1 MKRHILLS
9 LLLLVCLFVV
19 GCTNN
24 STTKEKDTTTKN
36 DNTSTNTEE
45 EPKQELLDESYNLD
59 YESEKEFVVYP
70 YGGVPGKLNIY
81 DKNGNVVESNVPIS
95 DEKLLEYYTQIK
107 EAGFTVTTGG
117 YINMT
122 IDDYRRALPVCEQL
136 GLKMM
141 IYDGTLVNLL
151 MDQKRTDG
159 VVVDDILNRYEDIFN
174 SPAFYGIEVD
184 DEPTPAELSGFKTAL
199 RRWQF
204 LCPDK
209 MFYINL
215 FPSIAF
221 SSSSD
226 GNFETYIQKFCE
238 EVDVDYVC
246 YDHYPLQYGREGNYL
261 RDDFLYNLVTCQ
273 LNSRDRRHFTV
284 LQSIK
289 YGGLH
294 RELQSS
300 RDVTFQAYSAI
311 ACGYEGFGWFCFW
324 PPVPFDGATH
334 FGDGSYDRITNE
346 PTDSYYYIKDGLNE
360 IRKLE
365 DVFFNFTWEGINTVI
380 GEKNDFGGENTDFM
394 YSTKA
399 VVESERIE
407 SIKTEQDTLVG
418 IFKDAQGND
427 GFMVVNFTEP
437 SLDNTNKVTIKFKD
451 CTKVAVWVDGE
462 QKVYSVTD
470 GTFVF
475 TQSSGD
481 GYFIVP
487 IK

>member
-1 MKRHILLS
+1 MKKILISS
-9 LLLLVCLFVV
+9 LLVLLCISLV
-19 GCTNN
+19 GCGKTSEDN
-24 STTKEKDTTTKN
+24 TTTKKG
-36 DNTSTNTEE
+36 DVSTTTNV
-45 EPKQELLDESYNLD
+45 EPKQEKIDDKYKLN
-59 YESEKEFVVYP
+59 YESDKEFFVYP

-81 DKNGNVVESNVPIS
+81 DKNNSLVESAVPIP
-95 DEKLLEYYTQIK
+95 DDKYLEYYTQIK

-117 YINMT
+117 YLNMT
-122 IDDYRRALPVCEQL
+122 IDDYRRALTVCEEL
-136 GLKMM
+136 GLKLM
-141 IYDGTLVNLL
+141 IYDATLVNLL

-184 DEPTPAELSGFKTAL
+184 DEPTPAELSGFKVAL
-199 RRWQF
+199 RRWKF

-209 MFYINL
+209 IFYINL

-221 SSSSD
+221 SSASD

-246 YDHYPLQYGREGNYL
+246 YDHYALQTGRDGNYL

-273 LNSRDRRHFTV
+273 LNSRDRKHFTV

-289 YGGLH
+289 FGGLH

-300 RDVTFQAYSAI
+300 RDVTFQAYSAM

-334 FGDGSYDRITNE
+334 FGDGSYNRQTNE

-365 DVFFNFTWEGINTVI
+365 DVFFNFTWQGINTVI

-399 VVESERIE
+399 LVESDRIE
-407 SIKTEQDTLVG
+407 SVKTEQDTLIGV
-418 IFKDAQGND
+418 FKDKDGND

-451 CTKVAVWVDGE
+451 CTKVAIWIDGE
-462 QKVYSVTD
+462 QSVYSVTD

-481 GYFIVP
+481 GYFVVP